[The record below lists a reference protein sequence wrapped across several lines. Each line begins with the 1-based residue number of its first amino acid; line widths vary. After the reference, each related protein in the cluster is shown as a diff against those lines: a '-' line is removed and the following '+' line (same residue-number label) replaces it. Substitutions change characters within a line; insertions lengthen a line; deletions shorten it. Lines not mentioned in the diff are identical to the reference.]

1 MSRYSRQQAL
11 LAAYYTTLCPLEAIT
26 QWLKPAVNAL
36 PLEHREIS
44 MSMAREDGK
53 EIYKRW
59 QSFKNAEELKA
70 ELLRMKPVPHK
81 FDIGAVYSKPVALR
95 DDILKGDIPFY
106 PLAREFVLDID
117 MNDYDQIRTCCEGKK
132 LCRLC
137 WRFLAAAAL
146 LIDET
151 LREDCAFE
159 EILWVFSGRRG
170 IHCWVTD
177 LEAKRMAGSARSA
190 VASYLVLIPQQRLTA
205 HMLPL
210 KGRYMR
216 RAVKVL
222 GRLWPLILEE
232 QDVYFHHLSSGRE
245 ATQFESL
252 KTSLIAL
259 LPNVPV
265 ASILEELVKSA
276 PASNWEGCSLEFWK
290 QLACRLKQHSE
301 VAQDALDIIMVHT
314 LQPRL
319 DINVSKDVGHLLKAP
334 FVIHQGTGKVCC
346 PLRLPDIEAFDP
358 ELVPLVSQLVPL
370 QTEATENV
378 CQDLGTTAPLKAFQL
393 WVQDFQAFIQHQQ
406 AHRLNGKPHV

>member
-1 MSRYSRQQAL
+1 MSRHSRQQAL
-11 LAAYYTTLCPLEAIT
+11 LAAYYTNLCPLEAIT

-44 MSMAREDGK
+44 MSMAKEDGK
-53 EIYKRW
+53 EIYRRW
-59 QSFKNAEELKA
+59 LSFKNPEELRA
-70 ELLRMKPVPHK
+70 ELLRTKPIPHK
-81 FDIGAVYSKPVALR
+81 FDIGAVYSKPVASR

-117 MNDYDQIRTCCEGKK
+117 MNDYDEIRTCCEGKK

-190 VASYLVLIPQQRLTA
+190 VAAYLVLIPQQRLNA
-205 HMLPL
+205 HMVPL

-222 GRLWPLILEE
+222 RRLWPLILQE
-232 QDVYFHHLSSGRE
+232 QDVYFHYLTSGGG
-245 ATQFESL
+245 ATQLESL
-252 KTSLIAL
+252 KTSLITL
-259 LPNVPV
+259 LPSVPV
-265 ASILEELVKSA
+265 GTIFEELVK
-276 PASNWEGCSLEFWK
+276 PTPSNWEGRSHEFWK
-290 QLACRLKQHSE
+290 QLACKLKQHSE
-301 VAQDALDIIMVHT
+301 LAQDALDVIMVHT

-346 PLRLPDIEAFDP
+346 PLRLAEIEAFDP
-358 ELVPLVSQLVPL
+358 ELVPLVSQLLPI
-370 QTEATENV
+370 QTEAAENV
-378 CQDLGTTAPLKAFQL
+378 CQDAGTAALKTFQL

-406 AHRLNGKPHV
+406 AHRLGDKPNV